1 MATHFKIN
9 SQKINLFKIFL
20 IVNNL
25 RITNIIL
32 NWSDLVKKLNKEVG
46 NYCEDLAKNYLK
58 QNNYRILDCNF
69 RTFSGEIDITCIKNS
84 LLIIVEVKG
93 RYNYDYGL
101 PKESI
106 NFAKQ
111 KSIINVTK
119 SYISYKKLF
128 NANVR
133 FDIIEIYLN
142 PQNTLFKINH
152 IIDAFRL

>member
-1 MATHFKIN
+1 M
-9 SQKINLFKIFL
+9 
-20 IVNNL
+20 
-25 RITNIIL
+25 
-32 NWSDLVKKLNKEVG
+32 KKLNKEVG

-142 PQNTLFKINH
+142 PHNTLFKINH
-152 IIDAFRL
+152 IVDAFRL